1 MAKRTKFQAVVADLE
16 LKVGPVVTGPASHTG
31 PVLVAV
37 FGKRE
42 GSTRV
47 EVLGT
52 GNLVKDTVVLG
63 DPDTVTAL
71 KAGATP
77 TQVGFAW
84 VRLGTGHTDVRTV
97 RGFATAEINDQPN
110 PDMWA
115 MELTTPTKAP
125 LPVTM
130 PPGSSPASGW
140 CFLFP
145 WLSMCH
151 PN

>member
-1 MAKRTKFQAVVADLE
+1 M
-16 LKVGPVVTGPASHTG
+16 
-31 PVLVAV
+31 
-37 FGKRE
+37 
-42 GSTRV
+42 
-47 EVLGT
+47 
-52 GNLVKDTVVLG
+52 
-63 DPDTVTAL
+63 
-71 KAGATP
+71 
-77 TQVGFAW
+77 GFAW

-151 PN
+151 AN